1 MQCGDLDNA
10 SIHHVDD
17 VVHAIQSVGALVHF
31 LPPYSP
37 DLNPIEEAFVK
48 LKAYLRA
55 YALAIQAVPDGELE
69 DFILAGISCITKFDC
84 TQWIQHSGY
93 Y

>member
-1 MQCGDLDNA
+1 MQCGDFSNA

-37 DLNPIEEAFVK
+37 DLNPFEEVFAK
-48 LKAYLRA
+48 LKTNFRGNK
-55 YALAIQAVPDGELE
+55 LAIQAVPDDE
-69 DFILAGISCITKFDC
+69 I
-84 TQWIQHSGY
+84 
-93 Y
+93 